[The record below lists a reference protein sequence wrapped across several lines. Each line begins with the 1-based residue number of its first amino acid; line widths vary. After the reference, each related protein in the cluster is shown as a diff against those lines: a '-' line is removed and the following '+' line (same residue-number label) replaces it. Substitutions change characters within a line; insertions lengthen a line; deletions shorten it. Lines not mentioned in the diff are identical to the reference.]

1 MAKKKEL
8 PKAMMGKI
16 IKPVVRAIATGAKAA
31 KKGYQE
37 SVAASKAS
45 KTVTTSKKT
54 REWPSLDGTPNN
66 KNATTTE
73 KKTWPSLDGTPA
85 EPKNSKVVKKVKISK
100 KAQKVKISNKA
111 KAVGIAV
118 GATAAAAGIYG
129 GTKKHRSL
137 K

>member
-66 KNATTTE
+66 KNATTTAV
-73 KKTWPSLDGTPA
+73 KTP
-85 EPKNSKVVKKVKISK
+85 E
-100 KAQKVKISNKA
+100 KVKISNKA
-111 KAVGIAV
+111 KATGIAV
-118 GATAAAAGIYG
+118 GTAAAAAGIYAK
-129 GTKKHRSL
+129 TKKHRSL

>member
-16 IKPVVRAIATGAKAA
+16 IKPVVSAMATGAKAA

-66 KNATTTE
+66 KNATTTAVETPE
-73 KKTWPSLDGTPA
+73 KVKISN
-85 EPKNSKVVKKVKISK
+85 KVKKVKISK

-118 GATAAAAGIYG
+118 GATAAVAGIYK